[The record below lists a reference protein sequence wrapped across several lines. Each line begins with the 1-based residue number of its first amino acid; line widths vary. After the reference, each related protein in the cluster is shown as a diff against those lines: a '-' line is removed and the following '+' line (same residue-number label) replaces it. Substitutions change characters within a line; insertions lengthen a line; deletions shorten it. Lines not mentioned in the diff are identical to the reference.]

1 MKNRILKISGVLIVS
16 MCLSA
21 TWLTSAWT
29 GERTGLESRVPAEE
43 LEQVKA
49 IKLPF
54 PLTKDFVAKGKA
66 LYEGKAFC
74 SACHGLD
81 GTGRQM
87 NVRSPLHAGPSP
99 TNFGDAA
106 WQAARS
112 NGELFWILKHGSH
125 GTDMTSYLPL
135 FLTEEEAWQ
144 IVTYIRSFGKS

>member
-1 MKNRILKISGVLIVS
+1 MKNRIFKISGVLIVS
-16 MCLSA
+16 LCLSA
-21 TWLTSAWT
+21 TWLTSAWAS
-29 GERTGLESRVPAEE
+29 ERTGLESRVPVEE

-54 PLTKDFVAKGKA
+54 PLTTDFVAKGKA

-81 GTGRQM
+81 GTGKQM
-87 NVRSPLHAGPSP
+87 NVRSPLHSGPLP